1 MGLMRL
7 GKCEGLPRRGAWQ
20 KGARGKCANQ
30 VLSVYHRINVLQA
43 KQVQCLIALKD
54 ATLFSWFCFH
64 CDRLECQGLE
74 MKNLGKEIRLSA
86 TDLSGYL
93 ACQHLSTLDLAVARG
108 ERNAPKWAAPDL
120 VVIQQLGLRHEAE
133 YLKHLREVKKLNVV
147 ELPAEGDPKGLL
159 EQTRNLMAE
168 GADAIAQ
175 GALASDEWYGR
186 PDVLL
191 KVAKAS
197 GKWSYEVA
205 DTKLARETKGTTIL
219 QLALYTEMVAK
230 LQGSEPEFMWVI
242 PPGNDFA
249 GEPYRFAEFAAYY
262 RFVKQKFVESVADG
276 ARQKTYP
283 EPVEHCNVCRWFKE
297 CDKQRRDDDHLSLVA
312 GIRRHQREQLVEW
325 KRPTVAK
332 LAKLAVPLAERP
344 ERGSRDGYARVREQA
359 RVQVEGRT
367 KEKLVHEAIMP
378 VEAGTGLAL
387 LPEPTK
393 EDIFL
398 DFEGDRFVGES
409 GLQYMTG
416 IAFRNGDD
424 ELVYEKRWALNRKE
438 EREAFEWLMEEIV
451 RRREANPKMHVYHF
465 GAYEKTALSDLSSL
479 YATHEENVDRLLRA
493 EALVDLHLVF
503 KQGLRA
509 SVEEYSL
516 KKLEAFC
523 GYERNIPA
531 DASRKAMRIVEHGLE
546 LGRLEEIEE
555 ETREALEGYN
565 RDDCFATAC
574 LRDWLEGIRK
584 GLIEE
589 GHEIER
595 PEEKSGDP
603 SENLKKQLERAEKL
617 TGILLK
623 QVEDKEGKEADAQ
636 RLLAQLVSWHRR
648 EDKRVW
654 QDGYRYAA
662 MEGEELLDERVGL
675 TQMRFVERVVQGK
688 GRFLS
693 TDRYEFEPH
702 KTNVRV
708 EKDVYCGDERFGEV
722 IEIDAAKGIVAIKKA
737 KKKEETHPATVYM
750 WKSPINTEAQTGAL
764 CRIGE
769 WVAENGVDALG
780 KYRAGRDLLL
790 RKPPR
795 LVNEETLQQRAS
807 ERVVTTLERIGIAL
821 QESAFAI
828 QGPPGAG
835 KTYAGAR
842 MICELVK
849 RGLKV
854 GVSALS
860 HKVIRNLLEDVVQA
874 AIEKDLKEVVRCLD
888 RDPDG
893 EEGAGISVAKKSNE
907 EAWSALEKGTK
918 NVVGGVSWLWA
929 PEKAFECV
937 DVLFIDEAGQMSLA
951 DVLAVSQGGKKLVLL
966 GDPQQLERPMK
977 GKHPEGAEKSAL
989 EHLLDGK
996 KTIRE
1001 DMGFFLPESFRLHPE
1016 VCIYTSQL
1024 FYENKLGS
1032 DELTRAR
1039 VVEGH
1044 PWVKGAGLW
1053 FVPVEHEGNRNSS
1066 AEETELIAKIVDGLL
1081 KPGVEWYYG
1090 KGNKKK
1096 LEREKDILI
1105 VAPYNAQ
1112 VADLSAR
1119 LPGMKIGTVDKF
1131 QGQEA
1136 AVVIYSMTTSSPE
1149 DAPRGMEFLFSL
1161 NRFNVATSRAKT
1173 AVIVVGNPRLFE
1185 AECRTPRQMQ
1195 LANALC
1201 AYREMATEADP
1212 ARI

>member
-1 MGLMRL
+1 M
-7 GKCEGLPRRGAWQ
+7 K
-20 KGARGKCANQ
+20 
-30 VLSVYHRINVLQA
+30 
-43 KQVQCLIALKD
+43 
-54 ATLFSWFCFH
+54 LFSQQ
-64 CDRLECQGLE
+64 L
-74 MKNLGKEIRLSA
+74 RLSA
-86 TDLSGYL
+86 TDLSNHL
-93 ACQHLSTLDLAVARG
+93 ACRHLSTLDFALAHGQINEPQR
-108 ERNAPKWAAPDL
+108 AAPDL
-120 VVIQQLGLRHEAE
+120 VVIQQLGLRHEAD
-133 YLKHLREVKKLNVV
+133 YLKHLQETKKLDVK
-147 ELPAEGDPKGLL
+147 ELPVEGDPKGLL
-159 EQTRNLMAE
+159 EQTRNLME
-168 GADAIAQ
+168 KGVDAIAQ
-175 GALASDEWYGR
+175 GAVASGEWYGR

-191 KVAKAS
+191 KVPKPS
-197 GKWSYEVA
+197 MKWKWSYEVA
-205 DTKLARETKGTTIL
+205 DTKLARETKGATIL
-219 QLALYTEMVAK
+219 QLALYSELLGN
-230 LQGSEPEFMWVI
+230 LQGLEPEFMRVI
-242 PPGNDFA
+242 APGNDFA
-249 GEPYRFAEFAAYY
+249 GELYRFAEFAAYY
-262 RFVKQKFVESVADG
+262 RLVKGKFLQSLANDANV
-276 ARQKTYP
+276 RTYP
-283 EPVEHCNVCRWFKE
+283 EPVEHCNICRWFKE

-325 KRPTVAK
+325 DRPTVVK
-332 LAKLAVPLAERP
+332 LAEMPIPLKERP
-344 ERGSRDGYARVREQA
+344 ERGSRNGYTRVREQA
-359 RVQVEGRT
+359 RVQVEGRAT
-367 KEKLVHEAIMP
+367 KENLVHEPILP
-378 VEAGTGLAL
+378 VIAGTGVSL
-387 LPEPTK
+387 LPEPAQD
-393 EDIFL
+393 DIFL

-409 GLQYMTG
+409 GLQYLTG
-416 IAFRNGDD
+416 TAFRNADG
-424 ELVYEKRWALNRKE
+424 ELLYEKRWALKRRE

-451 RRREANPKMHVYHF
+451 KRREANPKMHVYHF
-465 GAYEKTALSDLSSL
+465 GGYEKTVLSDLSSL
-479 YATHEENVDRLLRA
+479 HATHEENVDRLLRA

-523 GYERNIPA
+523 GYERKTA
-531 DASRKAMRIVEHGLE
+531 AETSRKAMRIVEHGLE

-574 LRDWLEGIRK
+574 LRDWLEKIRK
-584 GLIEE
+584 RLIDE
-589 GHEIER
+589 GHVIER

-722 IEIDAAKGIVAIKKA
+722 IEIDAAKGTVCIKKA
-737 KKKEETHPATVYM
+737 KKMEETHPTMVYM
-750 WKSPINTEAQTGAL
+750 WKSPIGTEAQTGSL

-769 WVAENGVDALG
+769 WVAENGLDTDG

-795 LVNEETLQQRAS
+795 LADGETLKGRVS
-807 ERVVTTLERIGIAL
+807 EKVVTTLERIAMSL
-821 QESAFAI
+821 QECTFAI

-842 MICELVK
+842 MICELAK
-849 RGLKV
+849 SGLKV
-854 GVSALS
+854 GVTALS
-860 HKVIRNLLEDVVQA
+860 HKVKRNLLEDVVDA
-874 AIEKDLKEVVRCLD
+874 AIEKGLKDVVRCLD
-888 RDPDG
+888 RDPNG
-893 EEGAGISVAKKSNE
+893 EESDVISVAKKSNE
-907 EAWSALEKGTK
+907 EAWNALKNGTK

-929 PEKAFECV
+929 PEQAFECV

-951 DVLAVSQGGKKLVLL
+951 DVLAVSQAGKKLVLL

-989 EHLLDGK
+989 EHLLDGR
-996 KTIRE
+996 KTIQE
-1001 DMGFFLPESFRLHPE
+1001 DMGFFLPDSFRLHPE
-1016 VCIYTSQL
+1016 LCQYTSEL
-1024 FYENKLGS
+1024 FYESKLGS

-1039 VVEGH
+1039 VMEGH

-1053 FVPVEHEGNRNSS
+1053 FVPVKHEGNRNSS
-1066 AEETELIAKIVDGLL
+1066 AEETEVIARIVEGLL
-1081 KPGVEWYYG
+1081 KPGVEWFYG
-1090 KGNKKK
+1090 KGNKRPLK
-1096 LEREKDILI
+1096 REEDVLI

-1112 VADLSAR
+1112 VADLKAR
-1119 LPGMKIGTVDKF
+1119 LPGINIGTVDKF

-1149 DAPRGMEFLFSL
+1149 DAPHGMEFLFSL

-1173 AVIVVGNPRLFE
+1173 AVIVVGNPGLFE

-1201 AYREMATEADP
+1201 RFRELASE
-1212 ARI
+1212 IQSI

>member
-1 MGLMRL
+1 VKLI
-7 GKCEGLPRRGAWQ
+7 
-20 KGARGKCANQ
+20 
-30 VLSVYHRINVLQA
+30 S
-43 KQVQCLIALKD
+43 KQL
-54 ATLFSWFCFH
+54 
-64 CDRLECQGLE
+64 
-74 MKNLGKEIRLSA
+74 RLSA
-86 TDLSGYL
+86 TDLSNHL
-93 ACQHLSTLDLAVARG
+93 ACRHLSSLNLALARG
-108 ERNAPKWAAPDL
+108 QIKEPQWAAADL

-147 ELPAEGDPKGLL
+147 ELPAEGYPEELL
-159 EQTRNLMAE
+159 EQTRSLMAQ

-175 GALASDEWYGR
+175 GALGSQDWYGR

-191 KVAKAS
+191 KVPKPS
-197 GKWSYEVA
+197 EQWRWSYEAA

-219 QLALYTEMVAK
+219 QLALYTELLEK
-230 LQGSEPEFMWVI
+230 LQGSEPELMWVI

-249 GEPYRFAEFAAYY
+249 GEAHRFAEFAAYY
-262 RFVKQKFVESVADG
+262 RLVKQKFLQSIANRASG
-276 ARQKTYP
+276 QTYP
-283 EPVEHCNVCRWFKE
+283 EPVEHCNICRWFRE

-312 GIRRHQREQLVEW
+312 GIRRHHREQLVEW
-325 KRPTVAK
+325 KRPTVVK
-332 LAKLAVPLAERP
+332 LAQMPIPLKEP
-344 ERGSRDGYARVREQA
+344 PKRGSRNGYARVREQA
-359 RVQVEGRT
+359 RVQVEGRAT
-367 KEKLVHEAIMP
+367 KENLVHEP
-378 VEAGTGLAL
+378 VLPFVAGTGLSL
-387 LPEPTK
+387 LPEPTQN
-393 EDIFL
+393 DIFL

-409 GLQYMTG
+409 GLQYLTG
-416 IAFRNGDD
+416 IAFRNVNG
-424 ELVYEKRWALNRKE
+424 ELVYEKRWALNRRE

-451 RRREANPKMHVYHF
+451 KRREANPKMHVYHF

-479 YATHEENVDRLLRA
+479 YATHEENVDRLLRS

-503 KQGLRA
+503 RQGLRA

-516 KKLEAFC
+516 KKLEVFS
-523 GYERNIPA
+523 GYERKTPFEV
-531 DASRKAMRIVEHGLE
+531 SRKAMRIVEHGLE
-546 LGRLEEIEE
+546 LGRLQEIEE
-555 ETREALEGYN
+555 ETRQALEGYN
-565 RDDCFATAC
+565 QDDCFATAC
-574 LRDWLEGIRK
+574 LTDWLEGIRK

-595 PEEKSGDP
+595 PEQKSGDP

-623 QVEDKEGKEADAQ
+623 QVENKEGKEADAQ

-675 TQMRFVERVVQGK
+675 TQMRFVERLVQGK

-702 KTNVRV
+702 KTNVRA
-708 EKDVYCGDERFGEV
+708 EKDVYCGDEKFGEV
-722 IEIDAAKGIVAIKKA
+722 IEIDAVKGNVAIKKA
-737 KKKEETHPATVYM
+737 KKMEETHPTTVYM
-750 WKSPINTEAQTGAL
+750 WKSPISTEAQTGAL

-769 WVAENGVDALG
+769 WVAENGVDADG

-795 LVNEETLQQRAS
+795 LADGETLEGRAS
-807 ERVVTTLERIGIAL
+807 ETVVTTLERIGISL
-821 QESAFAI
+821 QESTFAI

-849 RGLKV
+849 NGLKV
-854 GVSALS
+854 GVTALS
-860 HKVIRNLLEDVVQA
+860 HKVKRNLLESVVQA
-874 AIEKDLKEVVRCLD
+874 AIEKGLKDMVRCLD

-893 EEGAGISVAKKSNE
+893 EESDVISVAKKNNE

-951 DVLAVSQGGKKLVLL
+951 DVLAVSQAGKKLVLL

-977 GKHPEGAEKSAL
+977 GKHPEGAETSAL
-989 EHLLDGK
+989 EHLLDGR

-1001 DMGFFLPESFRLHPE
+1001 GMGFFLPESFRLHPE
-1016 VCIYTSQL
+1016 VCKYTSEL
-1024 FYENKLGS
+1024 FYESRLGA

-1039 VVEGH
+1039 VIEGH
-1044 PWVKGAGLW
+1044 PWLKGSGLW
-1053 FVPVEHEGNRNSS
+1053 FIPLEHQGNRNSS
-1066 AEETELIAKIVDGLL
+1066 AEEIEVIGKIVNGLL
-1081 KPGVEWYYG
+1081 KPRVEWFYS
-1090 KGNKKK
+1090 KGNKSQ
-1096 LEREKDILI
+1096 LREKDILI

-1149 DAPRGMEFLFSL
+1149 DAPHGMEFLFSL

-1201 AYREMATEADP
+1201 RYVELATVVSASNV
-1212 ARI
+1212 